1 MRRRLSC
8 FYVGRFLLAFFLL
21 LISVNAE
28 PSAFEL
34 QSGATKKE
42 LKTLQSSSKNLESVI
57 TDLQNRTYSLEQIS
71 DGLKSLFEGQ
81 VLKLKSLSDT
91 TLSHQNLI
99 KSIQTL
105 QDSYSNMLKE
115 QAELIEN
122 LNTQVQKN
130 QKALQ
135 DLDKKVADLS
145 NLFNR
150 FNTDV
155 LRQLGTLKKSLGA
168 QASDLTDTKKKTDK
182 KNSDSKE
189 VSSTSNKEISFIK
202 DISKQ
207 KEIFQEARTFYSQ
220 KKNLE
225 AKKRFEWLV
234 ETNYRVG
241 YVSYLLGE
249 IAYRQK
255 KYSEAIAL
263 YKKSAL
269 IDDKANYMPVLLWH
283 TAWSFKYSKDLPN
296 YNKFLDSLIYLYPN
310 SEQGQKAKE
319 IRNKTKDKK

>member
-1 MRRRLSC
+1 MRRLIC
-8 FYVGRFLLAFFLL
+8 FYVSRFLLVFFLW
-21 LISVNAE
+21 SVFVNAE

-57 TDLQNRTYSLEQIS
+57 TDLQNRIYSLEQIS

-81 VLKLKSLSDT
+81 VLKLKGLSDT
-91 TLSHQNLI
+91 ALSHQNLI
-99 KSIQTL
+99 KTIQTL

-115 QAELIEN
+115 QAQLIES
-122 LNTQVQKN
+122 LKTQAQKN
-130 QKALQ
+130 EKALQ
-135 DLDKKVADLS
+135 SLDKKVADLS

-155 LRQLGTLKKSLGA
+155 LRQLSTFKKSLGV
-168 QASDLTDTKKKTDK
+168 QSSDLTDIKKNTDK

-189 VSSTSNKEISFIK
+189 VSNASKEISFIK

-207 KEIFQEARTFYSQ
+207 KEIFQEAKIFYSQ

-241 YVSYLLGE
+241 YASYLLGE

-269 IDDKANYMPVLLWH
+269 IDDKASYMPILLWH